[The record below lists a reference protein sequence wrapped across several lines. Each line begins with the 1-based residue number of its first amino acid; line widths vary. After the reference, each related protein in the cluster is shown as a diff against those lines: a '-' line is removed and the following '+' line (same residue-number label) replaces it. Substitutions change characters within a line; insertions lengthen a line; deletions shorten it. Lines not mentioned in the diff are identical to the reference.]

1 MYESRESP
9 CEAAFSSLFK
19 DAKKLLFLLLML
31 FCVFVFSRLIA
42 HVLLLFCTFSKEL
55 YNLRFYFEV
64 FYFHVQLLVLDFLFL
79 TPDRFIG
86 WNYIFIIVKDVID
99 NNDWLNSMSTAWKR
113 KVKLLVS
120 CSFLWKAV
128 SAEGAWALKPLQP
141 IFCDN
146 FDRHDYPKTPQ
157 TTAGS
162 KMETRDI
169 NWSYFQLFGKSS
181 NSYNPSWLFP
191 WRQSENGEILWRLS
205 WARQK
210 RVRRVAVGRFCLALD
225 GFLVLQIS
233 WSISEA
239 VCFFYIFKYFI
250 KTLQ

>member
-1 MYESRESP
+1 MKAEKVP
-9 CEAAFSSLFK
+9 AKQLFLLFK

-99 NNDWLNSMSTAWKR
+99 NNDWLHSMSTSWKR

-120 CSFLWKAV
+120 V
-128 SAEGAWALKPLQP
+128 EGARALKLLQQ
-141 IFCDN
+141 IICDN
-146 FDRHDYPKTPQ
+146 FDRHDNPKTPQ
-157 TTAGS
+157 TTA
-162 KMETRDI
+162 ETRWKHGI
-169 NWSYFQLFGKSS
+169 
-181 NSYNPSWLFP
+181 
-191 WRQSENGEILWRLS
+191 
-205 WARQK
+205 
-210 RVRRVAVGRFCLALD
+210 
-225 GFLVLQIS
+225 
-233 WSISEA
+233 
-239 VCFFYIFKYFI
+239 
-250 KTLQ
+250 